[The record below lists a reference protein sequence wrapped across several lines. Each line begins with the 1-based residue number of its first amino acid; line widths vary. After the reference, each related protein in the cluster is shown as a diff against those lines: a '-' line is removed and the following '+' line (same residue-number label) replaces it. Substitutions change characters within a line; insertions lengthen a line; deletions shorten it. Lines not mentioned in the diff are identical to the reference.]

1 MGRALAYTP
10 QARDAARV
18 LGLQVAQARRER
30 RWTAEHLAE
39 RAGISAVTLRK
50 VERGDPTVALGTAF
64 EVATLVG
71 IRLFGAEP
79 SELRHVAASERG
91 RLALL
96 PRRVRI
102 PQREPDDDF

>member
-1 MGRALAYTP
+1 MARAQAYTP

-18 LGLQVAQARRER
+18 LGLQVSQARRER
-30 RWTAEHLAE
+30 RWTAEELAE
-39 RAGISAVTLRK
+39 WANISPVTLRK

-71 IRLFGAEP
+71 VRLFGGDS
-79 SELRHVAASERG
+79 SELGRIVAREQD

-96 PRRVRI
+96 PDRVRV
-102 PQREPDDDF
+102 PQRAPDDDF